1 VLALNAKPKGG
12 IGDQR
17 WSTLTERMVTA
28 DDEGHQQLSLVLG
41 FARGLRMAAEGV
53 EMGRRLQVFMQTP
66 SSCKHRTAVSS
77 SGVRR
82 SSNDR
87 ENKTSQRKKK
97 EEQKDEPC
105 PCVGPYGWLLK
116 VSPLTQNRPR

>member
-53 EMGRRLQVFMQTP
+53 EMGRR
-66 SSCKHRTAVSS
+66 RA
-77 SGVRR
+77 GRR
-82 SSNDR
+82 RPRAMGETERNGSRSR
-87 ENKTSQRKKK
+87 R
-97 EEQKDEPC
+97 
-105 PCVGPYGWLLK
+105 GWL
-116 VSPLTQNRPR
+116 RRG